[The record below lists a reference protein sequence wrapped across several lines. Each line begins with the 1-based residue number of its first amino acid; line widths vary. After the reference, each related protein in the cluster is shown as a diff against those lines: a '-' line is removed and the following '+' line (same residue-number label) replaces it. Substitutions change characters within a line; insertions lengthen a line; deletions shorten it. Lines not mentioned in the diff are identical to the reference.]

1 MNVLYHG
8 MQKNSMSCFVS
19 LKNGKRVR
27 MKLQTKLLVS
37 TSHESLQKTT
47 DQNAFGTRRDP
58 QWAMLSGSNVL
69 KQATPGSNVVEATQ
83 STTSTLVA
91 SNSLICHEI
100 RSGTRIWSMEQAVHG
115 VLGLTEAPLAPANVV
130 DASEEF
136 QL

>member
-1 MNVLYHG
+1 
-8 MQKNSMSCFVS
+8 
-19 LKNGKRVR
+19 

-47 DQNAFGTRRDP
+47 DQNAFGTRRGP
-58 QWAMLSGSNVL
+58 QWGMLSGSNVL